1 MPKLSVKPVSN
12 REESRTEIYSL
23 QTEDYHEKV
32 KEFEGSGTVELEEGD
47 YKVKCFDGDQAFDK
61 AVLLKNNLSVKMD
74 FSERFDREKK
84 SGKKFLEKELV
95 VAVIILALILGLYFT
110 GNADFILDL
119 I

>member
-1 MPKLSVKPVSN
+1 
-12 REESRTEIYSL
+12 
-23 QTEDYHEKV
+23 
-32 KEFEGSGTVELEEGD
+32 
-47 YKVKCFDGDQAFDK
+47 
-61 AVLLKNNLSVKMD
+61 MD